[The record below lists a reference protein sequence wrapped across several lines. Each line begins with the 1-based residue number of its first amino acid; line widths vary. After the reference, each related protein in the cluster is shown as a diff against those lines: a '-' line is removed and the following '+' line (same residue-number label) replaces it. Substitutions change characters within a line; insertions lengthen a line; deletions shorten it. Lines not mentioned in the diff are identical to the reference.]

1 DGLVYGIMRRA
12 LTTTHMTVSDD
23 VSWRKIPRSKWYCGS
38 HGSGSEPNKDGKKPV
53 LPEDYAEVS
62 CVAGKDKRLNLVE
75 LTRRQRKRLRE
86 KYYWDH
92 VLWTHSRQLQRHRLW
107 MRAKE
112 DREFHEIIEEYQ
124 EILRREYEQMAQK
137 QAAISVPRIAA
148 RPDEETARDR
158 KQDVCLIDALRSLG
172 VQLSYQDDG
181 PFWALTDGNK
191 FLRPH
196 GKCLRSVDVKDC
208 AMPGKYVLFRAK
220 HFMSLEVRAD
230 GTNMWRTTCKRHVGC
245 ADVKLPLLLRAMEA
259 AFQLKELS
267 ISFCEQETDVLGG
280 ASSEIPVVEKMLES
294 SATPSSLAGE
304 GSASTALQ
312 SPADWLQVCRNRAR
326 VLERKRKTTQ
336 DVEEHSSSS
345 TCSFAHSWNLAMP
358 PMTLQC
364 FGVAGSPAQGVRI
377 PLLPLDEGIVALP
390 VHPTGQEVSPEFT
403 WLRRCHPHE
412 LDAAIRFQQDGH
424 KYYVHDAEMDCS
436 VTSLIA
442 KFSEEFDADRIIQK
456 MMAGHRW
463 PREGYMKNLQDES
476 LQIRIAAMPGLEEV
490 ARILQA
496 PATTQQQVSVVLRN
510 TLYKCDETAASLLQQ
525 LVMTPEEIKVHWR
538 ENGETA
544 AAAGTWVHLLCECV
558 LNGGTVTGVSEEMRS
573 FNAFLRSTQPLIAY
587 RTEWCIWASAEKIA
601 GSIDFVAQDA
611 QGDLVLFDWKR
622 TKGLPDKFENRFA
635 CMKPP
640 LGHLPDATGETSQE
654 FFPAVG
660 EAAPGEDV
668 AATARMSTSPRTAA
682 KSQPRPADRPRA
694 EGAVAAASNAPPPMS
709 QEGVKK
715 EDDDGLDLFGNDAAA
730 EQAWRK
736 LRQRRLMPGAAT
748 SDADFTG
755 LFRQLA
761 DMNTVFQTHGQP
773 EPIDASDT
781 ITEMVRHWSEYV
793 QSRWA
798 EASDSLIRLCVGA
811 LAFGRVRQADI
822 HLREHAQIYWIA
834 EGRRSLRFHNGDCYM
849 RTASGAFQQHKG
861 TEFLEACVN
870 AALDAH
876 TEPGRRGFG
885 RGAEEE
891 ERPGEPAVAWT
902 LATAKTILAVK
913 KQLTRE
919 ITEDKLL
926 HYMSEWCDTPKT
938 PCPSVSYED
947 CSIMYDDELVP
958 ARQVLRM
965 QLEDCYLRIPHAL
978 RYTVPPHIAERL
990 QKFYM
995 QTFWGNLPV
1004 FKCGQAAQA
1013 LAKRGINVV
1022 RLFIGLSSGGVGQSL
1037 YSTHLQA
1044 IYAHNF
1050 AFFDPNIWFHD
1061 EEMRK
1066 QVEQLNGCCIL
1077 TGQETP
1083 ATGRKLREDLYK
1095 KFVSGDGIAG
1105 RKPYGFKTRMINCV
1119 GWKRL
1124 EANRMFPFADVG
1136 RKDFNAILRRSLVWR
1151 VKARFEDPQALAAA
1165 YEDIFRDG
1173 VFPKDSDLA
1182 DFLRSAP
1189 AVAAGL
1195 QLQHAFETQYS
1206 KQQCIDLIED
1216 YVVWGGDFGLTET
1229 TMLEACGLPPRD
1241 LRHATSRAAAVINVE
1256 DVEEVKGAV
1265 AAASQHPC

>member
-62 CVAGKDKRLNLVE
+62 CVAGKDTRLNLVE

-181 PFWALTDGNK
+181 PFWALT
-191 FLRPH
+191 
-196 GKCLRSVDVKDC
+196 DC

-640 LGHLPDATGETSQE
+640 LGHLPDATGVKYRLQLNIYKRILE
-654 FFPAVG
+654 VG
-660 EAAPGEDV
+660 KIWYTRAFAERLFQDSKGCREVQTALEAASEDV
-668 AATARMSTSPRTAA
+668 RVALVAEIAGHVLDAMRCPHANHVLQKCITCSRPQHCQFIIEEIMTCKGFVELASRHKYGCRIIQRLLERCSGGQVEGIAAAILSDVGGISRHPYGNYVLQNLLEHGT
-682 KSQPRPADRPRA
+682 PAHRRKLAQELVREIVPICQDSFGSA
-694 EGAVAAASNAPPPMS
+694 VVAAA
-709 QEGVKK
+709 
-715 EDDDGLDLFGNDAAA
+715 L
-730 EQAWRK
+730 
-736 LRQRRLMPGAAT
+736 
-748 SDADFTG
+748 
-755 LFRQLA
+755 
-761 DMNTVFQTHGQP
+761 P
-773 EPIDASDT
+773 EPQAAGKRQGGGRQF
-781 ITEMVRHWSEYV
+781 VK
-793 QSRWA
+793 
-798 EASDSLIRLCVGA
+798 LGA
-811 LAFGRVRQADI
+811 GD
-822 HLREHAQIYWIA
+822 
-834 EGRRSLRFHNGDCYM
+834 RS
-849 RTASGAFQQHKG
+849 
-861 TEFLEACVN
+861 V
-870 AALDAH
+870 
-876 TEPGRRGFG
+876 GFG
-885 RGAEEE
+885 G
-891 ERPGEPAVAWT
+891 
-902 LATAKTILAVK
+902 
-913 KQLTRE
+913 
-919 ITEDKLL
+919 
-926 HYMSEWCDTPKT
+926 SNEW
-938 PCPSVSYED
+938 
-947 CSIMYDDELVP
+947 LVD
-958 ARQVLRM
+958 V
-965 QLEDCYLRIPHAL
+965 D
-978 RYTVPPHIAERL
+978 VDV
-990 QKFYM
+990 
-995 QTFWGNLPV
+995 NL
-1004 FKCGQAAQA
+1004 G
-1013 LAKRGINVV
+1013 
-1022 RLFIGLSSGGVGQSL
+1022 
-1037 YSTHLQA
+1037 
-1044 IYAHNF
+1044 
-1050 AFFDPNIWFHD
+1050 
-1061 EEMRK
+1061 
-1066 QVEQLNGCCIL
+1066 
-1077 TGQETP
+1077 
-1083 ATGRKLREDLYK
+1083 
-1095 KFVSGDGIAG
+1095 
-1105 RKPYGFKTRMINCV
+1105 
-1119 GWKRL
+1119 
-1124 EANRMFPFADVG
+1124 
-1136 RKDFNAILRRSLVWR
+1136 
-1151 VKARFEDPQALAAA
+1151 
-1165 YEDIFRDG
+1165 
-1173 VFPKDSDLA
+1173 
-1182 DFLRSAP
+1182 
-1189 AVAAGL
+1189 
-1195 QLQHAFETQYS
+1195 
-1206 KQQCIDLIED
+1206 
-1216 YVVWGGDFGLTET
+1216 
-1229 TMLEACGLPPRD
+1229 
-1241 LRHATSRAAAVINVE
+1241 
-1256 DVEEVKGAV
+1256 
-1265 AAASQHPC
+1265 

>member
-1 DGLVYGIMRRA
+1 MRRA

-62 CVAGKDKRLNLVE
+62 CVAGKDTRLNLVE

-148 RPDEETARDR
+148 RREVQPKPDEETARDR
-158 KQDVCLIDALRSLG
+158 KQDVCLIDALR
-172 VQLSYQDDG
+172 
-181 PFWALTDGNK
+181 
-191 FLRPH
+191 
-196 GKCLRSVDVKDC
+196 KCLRSVDVKDC

-476 LQIRIAAMPGLEEV
+476 LQIRFPS
-490 ARILQA
+490 
-496 PATTQQQVSVVLRN
+496 QQVSVVLRN

-640 LGHLPDATGETSQE
+640 LGHLPDATG
-654 FFPAVG
+654 
-660 EAAPGEDV
+660 
-668 AATARMSTSPRTAA
+668 
-682 KSQPRPADRPRA
+682 
-694 EGAVAAASNAPPPMS
+694 
-709 QEGVKK
+709 VK
-715 EDDDGLDLFGNDAAA
+715 
-730 EQAWRK
+730 
-736 LRQRRLMPGAAT
+736 
-748 SDADFTG
+748 
-755 LFRQLA
+755 
-761 DMNTVFQTHGQP
+761 
-773 EPIDASDT
+773 
-781 ITEMVRHWSEYV
+781 Y
-793 QSRWA
+793 
-798 EASDSLIRLCVGA
+798 
-811 LAFGRVRQADI
+811 
-822 HLREHAQIYWIA
+822 
-834 EGRRSLRFHNGDCYM
+834 
-849 RTASGAFQQHKG
+849 
-861 TEFLEACVN
+861 
-870 AALDAH
+870 
-876 TEPGRRGFG
+876 
-885 RGAEEE
+885 
-891 ERPGEPAVAWT
+891 
-902 LATAKTILAVK
+902 
-913 KQLTRE
+913 
-919 ITEDKLL
+919 
-926 HYMSEWCDTPKT
+926 
-938 PCPSVSYED
+938 
-947 CSIMYDDELVP
+947 
-958 ARQVLRM
+958 
-965 QLEDCYLRIPHAL
+965 
-978 RYTVPPHIAERL
+978 RL
-990 QKFYM
+990 Q
-995 QTFWGNLPV
+995 
-1004 FKCGQAAQA
+1004 
-1013 LAKRGINVV
+1013 
-1022 RLFIGLSSGGVGQSL
+1022 
-1037 YSTHLQA
+1037 
-1044 IYAHNF
+1044 
-1050 AFFDPNIWFHD
+1050 
-1061 EEMRK
+1061 
-1066 QVEQLNGCCIL
+1066 
-1077 TGQETP
+1077 
-1083 ATGRKLREDLYK
+1083 
-1095 KFVSGDGIAG
+1095 
-1105 RKPYGFKTRMINCV
+1105 
-1119 GWKRL
+1119 
-1124 EANRMFPFADVG
+1124 
-1136 RKDFNAILRRSLVWR
+1136 
-1151 VKARFEDPQALAAA
+1151 
-1165 YEDIFRDG
+1165 
-1173 VFPKDSDLA
+1173 
-1182 DFLRSAP
+1182 
-1189 AVAAGL
+1189 
-1195 QLQHAFETQYS
+1195 
-1206 KQQCIDLIED
+1206 
-1216 YVVWGGDFGLTET
+1216 
-1229 TMLEACGLPPRD
+1229 
-1241 LRHATSRAAAVINVE
+1241 RA
-1256 DVEEVKGAV
+1256 
-1265 AAASQHPC
+1265 